1 MWTAFLRRLD
11 EKEGRFGQKLEEDME
26 AFILGNIRGLSRFL
40 GRGEAASGLE
50 EMTIQER
57 TA

>member
-1 MWTAFLRRLD
+1 MRRLD